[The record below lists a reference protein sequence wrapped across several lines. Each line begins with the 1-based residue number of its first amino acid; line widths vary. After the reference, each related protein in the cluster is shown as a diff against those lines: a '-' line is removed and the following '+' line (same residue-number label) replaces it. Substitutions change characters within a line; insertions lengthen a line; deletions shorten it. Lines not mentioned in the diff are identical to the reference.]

1 MELEEDR
8 FPDVPALLTQCAFS
22 QKYREYLQNAGIL
35 DGRYRAQK
43 LEEGTVALPVLK
55 EKITVSLLK
64 ELMEAVAP
72 GSSCRETLIK
82 NPVLSKRARVQS
94 PAQKLR
100 MDLCDL
106 LEHQGII
113 WRRNLDHDLPHSW
126 QRHGDLVVLSEDCFC
141 DPVWKQ
147 LGKYW
152 TRIMPTRV
160 QVASSLGV
168 KRVAKQSRVQDDGWR
183 SPNVTL
189 LLGDDGWVEHVDN
202 GIRYSFDVTKCMF
215 SAGNIV
221 EKQRL
226 SALCCAKE
234 TVVDLYAGIGYFTL
248 PFLVHADAAFVH
260 ACEWNPH
267 AVEALQKNLELN
279 KVSHKCQVHKGDNRE
294 FMLED
299 VADRVNL
306 GLIPTSEAG
315 YPKACKVLKKNLG
328 GVLHIHH
335 NVNCFLGSRGLDAE
349 EDTCCWRTLAWRKW
363 AESAEIKIK
372 AMLAEVHGTPWQ
384 TQILQV
390 KKVKSYA
397 PHVDHVVLDLDCRPL
412 SGM

>member
-1 MELEEDR
+1 MDLADER
-8 FPDVPALLTQCAFS
+8 FPDVPALLTQSAFS
-22 QKYREYLQNAGIL
+22 QKYRDYLKNAGIL

-55 EKITVSLLK
+55 EKISVSLLK
-64 ELMEAVAP
+64 ELMEDVAP
-72 GSSCRETLIK
+72 GSSCKETLIK
-82 NPVLSKRARVQS
+82 NPVLSKRARIQS

-100 MDLCDL
+100 MDLCEL
-106 LEHQGII
+106 LESHGMI
-113 WRRNLDHDLPHSW
+113 WRRNLEHDLPHSW
-126 QRHGDLVVLSEDCFC
+126 QRHGDLVVLSGDCFC
-141 DPVWKQ
+141 DPLWQK
-147 LGKYW
+147 LGVELW
-152 TRIMPTRV
+152 V

-168 KRVAKQSRVQDDGWR
+168 KRLAMQGPIQDDRWR
-183 SPNVTL
+183 SPNLTL
-189 LLGDDGWVEHVDN
+189 LLGDNGWVEHVDN

-226 SALCCAKE
+226 STLCCTKE

-248 PFLVHADAAFVH
+248 PFLVHANAAFVH

-267 AVEALQKNLELN
+267 AIEALRKNLELN
-279 KVSHKCQVHKGDNRE
+279 KVSDKCQIHEGDNRK
-294 FMLED
+294 FPLED

-315 YPKACKVLKKNLG
+315 YPIACKVLKKSSG

-335 NVNCFLGSRGLDAE
+335 NVNCFLDKQELYAKDTE
-349 EDTCCWRTLAWRKW
+349 EKPCSWRTLAWRKW
-363 AESAEIKIK
+363 AESAEVKIQSI
-372 AMLAEVHGTPWQ
+372 LAEVHGTLWQ
-384 TQILQV
+384 TKIVQV